1 MKGIVRALCV
11 PDDSAGIA
19 PLTLFSSPLLHS
31 CHPACPDAG
40 RERSR
45 ARTCFPGREA
55 DGAWRSRMDLLLNF
69 VPAHMRVVPLRS
81 PSPFTETYTCPL
93 ATNCDIT
100 HRGRTHMTTPNL
112 ANGVGKPADHLANER
127 TFLAW
132 IRTSISMI
140 VFGFVVAKF
149 GITLRQFLQVQGGN
163 VTRESGMSLT

>member
-19 PLTLFSSPLLHS
+19 LLTLFSSPLLHS

-69 VPAHMRVVPLRS
+69 VLLRGSPSS
-81 PSPFTETYTCPL
+81 PSPLTKNYPCPL
-93 ATNCDIT
+93 ATTCDIT
-100 HRGRTHMTTPNL
+100 HRGRTHMTTPTPPT
-112 ANGVGKPADHLANER
+112 GVGKPADHLANER

-132 IRTSISMI
+132 IRTSI
-140 VFGFVVAKF
+140 
-149 GITLRQFLQVQGGN
+149 
-163 VTRESGMSLT
+163 